1 MSVNDFNV
9 DIGKRIRQIRESQGK
24 TREQIAEAAEISPQ
38 FLFYIETGQKSMSA
52 KTIVNLAAALN
63 VTTDYLL
70 RGCITP
76 MAKIVTNLEGL
87 PPEQLNLAEKFLK
100 TFSAGARQ
108 NP

>member
-9 DIGKRIRQIRESQGK
+9 DIGKRIRQIRESQHK

-38 FLFYIETGQKSMSA
+38 FLFYIETGQKSMTA

-76 MAKIVTNLEGL
+76 MSKILTNLEGL
-87 PPEQLNLAEKFLK
+87 PPETLNLAEKFLE
-100 TFSAGARQ
+100 TFSAGARKE
-108 NP
+108 

>member
-1 MSVNDFNV
+1 MSTNDFNV

-24 TREQIAEAAEISPQ
+24 TREQIAEVAEISQQ
-38 FLFYIETGQKSMSA
+38 FLFYIETGQKSMTA
-52 KTIVNLAAALN
+52 KTIVNLANSLN

-87 PPEQLNLAEKFLK
+87 PPDKLNLAEKFWE
-100 TFSAGARQ
+100 TFSVGAR
-108 NP
+108 NK